1 MGDGWKGK
9 YQVTPLLHYSNL
21 QHRSIHGITHHVQDA
36 MSGQK
41 VFMLV
46 VLKELIDYIN
56 DPDAAQAY
64 QKKNYLDA

>member
-1 MGDGWKGK
+1 
-9 YQVTPLLHYSNL
+9 
-21 QHRSIHGITHHVQDA
+21 

-56 DPDAAQAY
+56 DPDAAQDH
-64 QKKNYLDA
+64 QKKTYLD